1 MTEIMEE
8 MEALAQASAGAVLY
22 DELKVSWLEREGRR
36 MKRTESAQITST
48 ENEKKKNL
56 INAFNFGGP
65 PFCVSLMKFPF
76 YKLLYPKTLKNIRW
90 SL

>member
-36 MKRTESAQITST
+36 MKTESAQITST
-48 ENEKKKNL
+48 ENDKKKQN
-56 INAFNFGGP
+56 
-65 PFCVSLMKFPF
+65 
-76 YKLLYPKTLKNIRW
+76 KT
-90 SL
+90 